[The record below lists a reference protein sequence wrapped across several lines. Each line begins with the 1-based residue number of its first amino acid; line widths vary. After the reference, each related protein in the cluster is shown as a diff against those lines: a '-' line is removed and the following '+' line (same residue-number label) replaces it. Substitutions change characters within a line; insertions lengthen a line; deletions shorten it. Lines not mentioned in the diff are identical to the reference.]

1 MQPQPKPKSPK
12 LNERWANKAA
22 MKKRRSFRQLM
33 MAALSHND
41 TAPQFQGVSGRVYR
55 GYAFGGVTVEN
66 PLRAAFIS
74 IVEWCAPLVM
84 RAASGVARGWESCD
98 VEACQGEGFWFSGD
112 EIEGDVP
119 RVRF

>member
-74 IVEWCAPLVM
+74 IVEWRAPLVM
-84 RAASGVARGWESCD
+84 RAASGVAR
-98 VEACQGEGFWFSGD
+98 AQGRSP
-112 EIEGDVP
+112 P
-119 RVRF
+119 RHRRASR